1 MTVQVFL
8 RALAKLLSR
17 RSKEENLDLVFPT
30 FFLFLQR
37 EEKKEGGGW
46 KKYSRGGCSLS
57 ALSGDIML
65 KLFVFKEGRE
75 GT

>member
-1 MTVQVFL
+1 MKKQRGEFGP
-8 RALAKLLSR
+8 ALSSIFPVSSER
-17 RSKEENLDLVFPT
+17 GKE
-30 FFLFLQR
+30 
-37 EEKKEGGGW
+37 EGGGG

-57 ALSGDIML
+57 ALSGDITF